1 MCFTIF
7 QVSSSSIRAV
17 VVPKVHSA
25 ADLDAVS
32 RELHKTF
39 KRSPWEEPIRIRSSI
54 ESAKAM
60 WNLGSIASWKSKYG
74 ALSGGVL
81 SALLVRFFAVQ

>member
-1 MCFTIF
+1 M
-7 QVSSSSIRAV
+7 
-17 VVPKVHSA
+17 PKVHSA

-32 RELHKTF
+32 RELHKIF
-39 KRSPWEEPIRIRSSI
+39 KRSPREEPIRIISSI